1 MITFNISHPIPGRN
15 AHKMV
20 RIVLFLY
27 SLANVN
33 LISEEYGIQTVCCM
47 MLYFRPRG
55 LGGGEEEG
63 QEKDADDAD
72 ILSYQV

>member
-1 MITFNISHPIPGRN
+1 MITFNISHPIRERN

-47 MLYFRPRG
+47 HFRPRG